1 MLRFASL
8 PVLIVAG
15 FCASH
20 GFESRGFRF
29 PRRGSIQIHELAD
42 ETILSW
48 CVFVLCLILFR
59 SAVFPCFFRCRV
71 VHPQMCTV
79 GGKCFVLILV
89 TTVS

>member
-1 MLRFASL
+1 MFRFASL

-29 PRRGSIQIHELAD
+29 PRRGSIQIHELTD

-48 CVFVLCLILFR
+48 CVFVLCLFLFR
-59 SAVFPCFFRCRV
+59 SAVSPCFFV
-71 VHPQMCTV
+71 VGLFTR
-79 GGKCFVLILV
+79 KCALLAGN
-89 TTVS
+89 VSF